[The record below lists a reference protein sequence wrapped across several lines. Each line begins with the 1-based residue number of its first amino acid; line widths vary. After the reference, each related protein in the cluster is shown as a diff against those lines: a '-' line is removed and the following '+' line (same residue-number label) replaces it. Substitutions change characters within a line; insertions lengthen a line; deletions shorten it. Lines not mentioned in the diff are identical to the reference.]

1 MSLIGNFAAK
11 IGLRERRKD
20 SRVPTRGIE
29 AFYTRGGERMAA
41 GIKDISP
48 AGICLAVR
56 EDLPPGSLVE
66 LTLRRR
72 VLEDAECGTQVSIPS
87 RVIRAGGEEAGLEF
101 LNEHVDAAGW
111 SGLVLKAAQLSSRN
125 DGVRVFRIARA
136 LAFLQRISPAGS
148 EYFLKAITGGMS
160 YDGEERALEI
170 VLQAEDMLMRRK
182 QLLKRGVDSNLI
194 RRIVEHGVNLDSW
207 QADVVHCW
215 AGLLASSS
223 LQGSEDG
230 ESLVFAAL
238 LSKLEQGAIRILA
251 AGCEKAMVAG
261 WDAGFVFPRG
271 IHCGIEEMK
280 KTVGARDIV
289 AIDWGLNRLGEFG
302 LVQASR
308 KLPSFEPLRQIEIT
322 PTGLGLKLYARC
334 SGRLEVPEPQIAGS
348 GNAA

>member
-20 SRVPTRGIE
+20 SRVPTRGLE
-29 AFYTRGGERMAA
+29 AFCTRGGERMA
-41 GIKDISP
+41 GRIKDISP
-48 AGICLAVR
+48 AGICLELR
-56 EDLPPGSLVE
+56 ESLPPGTQVE

-72 VLEDAECGTQVSIPS
+72 SCEEDECGAQVSIPS
-87 RVIRAGGEEAGLEF
+87 RVIRADGAEAGLEF
-101 LNEHVDAAGW
+101 LNEHVNAAGW
-111 SGLVLKAAQLSSRN
+111 SGLVLKAAQLSRRN

-170 VLQAEDMLMRRK
+170 VLQAEDMLERRR
-182 QLLKRGVDSNLI
+182 QRLKRGVDSNLI

-207 QADVVHCW
+207 EADVVRCW
-215 AGLLASSS
+215 GGLLASSS
-223 LQGSEDG
+223 LEGSEDG

-238 LSKLEQGAIRILA
+238 LSKLEQGAIRILT
-251 AGCEKAMVAG
+251 AGCEKAMVTG
-261 WDAGFVFPRG
+261 WDAGFVFPGG

-280 KTVGARDIV
+280 RIVGARDTMAV
-289 AIDWGLNRLGEFG
+289 DWGLNRLGEFG
-302 LVQASR
+302 LLKESR
-308 KLPSFEPLRQIEIT
+308 KLSSFEMLRQIDIT

-334 SGRLEVPEPQIAGS
+334 SGRLEVPDVRMAG

>member
-20 SRVPTRGIE
+20 SRVPTRGLE
-29 AFYTRGGERMAA
+29 AFCTRGGERMAA

-48 AGICLAVR
+48 AGICVALKESPA
-56 EDLPPGSLVE
+56 PGTRVE

-72 VLEDAECGTQVSIPS
+72 ALEEGECGAQVSIPS
-87 RVIRAGGEEAGLEF
+87 RVIRADGAEAGLEF

-111 SGLVLKAAQLSSRN
+111 SALVLKAAQLSSRN

-170 VLQAEDMLMRRK
+170 VLQAEDLHARRK
-182 QLLKRGVDSNLI
+182 QLLKRGVDPNLI

-207 QADVVHCW
+207 EADVVRCW

-223 LQGSEDG
+223 LEGSEDG

-238 LSKLEQGAIRILA
+238 LSKLERGAIRILT

-271 IHCGIEEMK
+271 IHCGIEELK
-280 KTVGARDIV
+280 KTVGARDLMAV
-289 AIDWGLNRLGEFG
+289 DWGLNRLAEFG
-302 LVQASR
+302 LLQASK
-308 KLPSFEPLRQIEIT
+308 KLLSFETLRQIEIT

-334 SGRLEVPEPQIAGS
+334 DGRLEVPEPRIAGS